1 MELPRNDRDPVEHR
15 RAHTLREQLL
25 HETHRQ
31 LNNTHRQL
39 NNTHLSNKEDKQHCC
54 RKNMPWQHE
63 VLLTPYEKYL
73 YYRVV
78 PVKMFL
84 HICLC
89 LTILYVVINNV
100 EIDNSFTRSSKSK
113 FCNIVTPNADCRH
126 GSDVFPDNIIGQSI
140 YSQSEFL
147 QSMQIAVSGLCK
159 NDAAKGVDI
168 LFTGSNLTAPLGVDQ
183 QMHMEWSHVENN
195 KLASVARTGTKD
207 FVSFPIT
214 VATDNVIIACDNL
227 GPFDKSIPLETLSNN
242 ILATKI
248 IKLTGQFA
256 NYHYRYEDGQAD
268 CVLWKYNIIWDF
280 SSRGLMVL
288 DSHITSSSPCMND
301 EHHFEPSD
309 ILTAVLSIVVF
320 VLSCRSLLRRTQL
333 AFTIRGHSL
342 VNQNSTI
349 QHRKSAISLCGKF
362 RVFLPSHFV
371 NLAGGACLLGVN
383 SIVNLIRGYSRTPT
397 SMILKTTYGFG
408 MIVVFYELK
417 RYLTFGTDDKRTF
430 LLFLVLERAGPRVL
444 YFMMSCIPV
453 VTGFTLAGTVFFGSQ
468 NRLFASYSATF
479 STLFCISNGD
489 SMVNIFE
496 AVYYSDGWLGYAYL
510 YIWSSL
516 VIFVIVNIFLVIVQ
530 QTYEDISECQRQE
543 QAAELEAK
551 KMQARAAAQG
561 EVVRE
566 EVARGEVAHGE
577 VAHGEVAH
585 GEVATQSA
593 GTKDQTTTRNGDA
606 LLSAMHTPIYHH
618 ASSMSRERSHQSSP
632 NLLSDYENG
641 RTTRSNSTA
650 IPMLPS
656 LYGNG
661 DQSAQEMST
670 AYLRVASSEFASFLE
685 YVES

>member
-1 MELPRNDRDPVEHR
+1 MGPANNPIALRMGLP
-15 RAHTLREQLL
+15 
-25 HETHRQ
+25 
-31 LNNTHRQL
+31 
-39 NNTHLSNKEDKQHCC
+39 
-54 RKNMPWQHE
+54 
-63 VLLTPYEKYL
+63 
-73 YYRVV
+73 
-78 PVKMFL
+78 
-84 HICLC
+84 
-89 LTILYVVINNV
+89 
-100 EIDNSFTRSSKSK
+100 
-113 FCNIVTPNADCRH
+113 
-126 GSDVFPDNIIGQSI
+126 
-140 YSQSEFL
+140 
-147 QSMQIAVSGLCK
+147 
-159 NDAAKGVDI
+159 
-168 LFTGSNLTAPLGVDQ
+168 
-183 QMHMEWSHVENN
+183 
-195 KLASVARTGTKD
+195 
-207 FVSFPIT
+207 
-214 VATDNVIIACDNL
+214 
-227 GPFDKSIPLETLSNN
+227 
-242 ILATKI
+242 
-248 IKLTGQFA
+248 
-256 NYHYRYEDGQAD
+256 
-268 CVLWKYNIIWDF
+268 
-280 SSRGLMVL
+280 
-288 DSHITSSSPCMND
+288 
-301 EHHFEPSD
+301 PSD

-342 VNQNSTI
+342 VNHNSTI

-371 NLAGGACLLGVN
+371 NLAVGCMLLCVN

-397 SMILKTTYGFG
+397 SMILKTTYGVA

-489 SMVNIFE
+489 SMINIFE

-510 YIWSSL
+510 YLWSSL

-530 QTYEDISECQRQE
+530 QTYEDISECQRKE
-543 QAAELEAK
+543 QAAELEAQ
-551 KMQARAAAQG
+551 KMQLRAAAQG

-577 VAHGEVAH
+577 VA
-585 GEVATQSA
+585 TQSA
-593 GTKDQTTTRNGDA
+593 GTKDQTTTRESDSIVTHSDA
-606 LLSAMHTPIYHH
+606 LLSAMHTPIHHH
-618 ASSMSRERSHQSSP
+618 ASSMRRERSHQSSP

-641 RTTRSNSTA
+641 RTRSHSTA

-661 DQSAQEMST
+661 GQSAQEMST

-685 YVES
+685 YIES